1 MSPGEV
7 DRARFIAA
15 LKAAGALQFG
25 TFTLASGRTSPYYVD
40 IKKAVTRPDLL
51 RTIAEG
57 MAPYARDVDRIAG
70 VELGA
75 VPIAAAIGLVS
86 GKPYVMVRKSAKE
99 HGTKHEFEGDL
110 NRGDRVL
117 FVEDVVTTGG
127 TLRAAIERMRGQGA
141 LIEDCVC
148 VVDREEG
155 GRMLLAEITV
165 RLHALLS
172 AKDLLEAA

>member
-75 VPIAAAIGLVS
+75 VRSRRPSGWAAAS
-86 GKPYVMVRKSAKE
+86 PTSWSASPPRSL
-99 HGTKHEFEGDL
+99 G
-110 NRGDRVL
+110 
-117 FVEDVVTTGG
+117 
-127 TLRAAIERMRGQGA
+127 
-141 LIEDCVC
+141 
-148 VVDREEG
+148 
-155 GRMLLAEITV
+155 
-165 RLHALLS
+165 
-172 AKDLLEAA
+172 

>member
-57 MAPYARDVDRIAG
+57 MAPYPRNIAPPAAA
-70 VELGA
+70 ELGPA
-75 VPIAAAIGLVS
+75 PVPAA
-86 GKPYVMVRKSAKE
+86 
-99 HGTKHEFEGDL
+99 
-110 NRGDRVL
+110 
-117 FVEDVVTTGG
+117 
-127 TLRAAIERMRGQGA
+127 
-141 LIEDCVC
+141 
-148 VVDREEG
+148 
-155 GRMLLAEITV
+155 V
-165 RLHALLS
+165 RLLGGDPTVIARKHAS
-172 AKDLLEAA
+172 DNGT

>member
-75 VPIAAAIGLVS
+75 VPIAAAISLVS

-127 TLRAAIERMRGQGA
+127 TLRAAIERMRGHGA